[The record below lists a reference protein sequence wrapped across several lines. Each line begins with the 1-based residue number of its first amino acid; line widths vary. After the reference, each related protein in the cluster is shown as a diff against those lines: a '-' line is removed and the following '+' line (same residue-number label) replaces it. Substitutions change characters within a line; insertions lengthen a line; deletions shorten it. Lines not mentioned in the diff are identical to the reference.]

1 MLFECPHGL
10 NEPLYTH
17 VTHDQILDLELLLFE
32 ELLAF
37 AAETPRPEPAI
48 QPEVRS

>member
-10 NEPLYTH
+10 KEPLHTR
-17 VTHDQILDLELLLFE
+17 VTHEQILDLELLLFE

-37 AAETPRPEPAI
+37 AIETPLP
-48 QPEVRS
+48 RS

>member
-10 NEPLYTH
+10 NELLYTH

-37 AAETPRPEPAI
+37 AVETPHPGREAASGG
-48 QPEVRS
+48 R

>member
-10 NEPLYTH
+10 KEPQFPQ
-17 VTHDQILDLELLLFE
+17 VTHDQILDLQLLLFE

-37 AAETPRPEPAI
+37 AVAHSRPGELSGKP
-48 QPEVRS
+48 